1 MIYVRGGA
9 DRQVRARRCVLAC
22 YHSIIPRLCP
32 ELPERQRVALA
43 AGVKV
48 PLVYA
53 NILIRDWTS
62 FQRLGISQIYGPT
75 AYFSSIDLDF
85 PVTLG
90 EYRNPRT
97 PTEPMVLHLQRVPCK
112 PGLPKRSQNKVGRF
126 ELLATTFE
134 MFEPRSGSNWDGRSR
149 GEGSIRPATSKGSLS
164 IAGRTATRMRA
175 TR

>member
-1 MIYVRGGA
+1 M
-9 DRQVRARRCVLAC
+9 
-22 YHSIIPRLCP
+22 
-32 ELPERQRVALA
+32 ALA

-90 EYRNPRT
+90 EYRNPRA
-97 PTEPMVLHLQRVPCK
+97 PTEPMVLDLQRVPCK

-134 MFEPRSGSNWDGRSR
+134 MFEPRSGSNWDGGCR

-164 IAGRTATRMRA
+164 IAVARLRG
-175 TR
+175 